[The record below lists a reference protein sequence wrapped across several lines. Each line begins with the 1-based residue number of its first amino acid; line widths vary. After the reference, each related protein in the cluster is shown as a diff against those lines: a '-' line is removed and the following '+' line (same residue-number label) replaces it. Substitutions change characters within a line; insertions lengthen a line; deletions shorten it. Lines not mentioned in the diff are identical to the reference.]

1 MDAFISTLQS
11 PWAVVIG
18 LVVAVLIGVLIRI
31 AVSSKRRSTDDVS
44 IPVQPQVSAEAP
56 GDVPRFCPARRWR

>member
-31 AVSSKRRSTDDVS
+31 VVSSKRRSTDDVS
-44 IPVQPQVSAEAP
+44 IPVQPQVSVEVP
-56 GDVPRFCPARRWR
+56 GDAPASTCSPAG